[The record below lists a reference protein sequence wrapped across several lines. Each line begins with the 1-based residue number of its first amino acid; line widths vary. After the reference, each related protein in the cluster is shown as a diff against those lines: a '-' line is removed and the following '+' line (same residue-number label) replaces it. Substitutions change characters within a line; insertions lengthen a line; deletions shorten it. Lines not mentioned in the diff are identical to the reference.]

1 MEAFK
6 PMKNWKPWSLFEAI
20 THYNSP
26 FDYVRDECQSYL
38 FDYFMDDLLEKYNED
53 KPDDEKFYG
62 YSSNDKFVQ
71 FAYDYLNLLFQ
82 KD

>member
-1 MEAFK
+1 MKTFK
-6 PMKNWKPWSLFEAI
+6 PFKNWKPSSLFEAI

-26 FDYVRDECQSYL
+26 YDYVRDECQSYL
-38 FDYFMDDLLEKYNED
+38 FDFFLDDLLNKFNED
-53 KPDDEKFYG
+53 KPENEKFYG
-62 YSSNDKFVQ
+62 YEPNDKFVQ

>member
-1 MEAFK
+1 MLE
-6 PMKNWKPWSLFEAI
+6 MN
-20 THYNSP
+20 
-26 FDYVRDECQSYL
+26 VRVI
-38 FDYFMDDLLEKYNED
+38 MKYNED